1 MIEETLKPTRN
12 LKAATARDLL
22 KALPRLKNR
31 LNIKAH
37 FETVRSDLEHVD
49 KCVRQQVETFDP
61 GIMGYIEYATE
72 SNGKRIRPALA
83 ILSAQATG
91 KVQPAHYD
99 LAVVVEMI
107 HLASLIHDDILD
119 NAEIRRA
126 RPTLFA
132 KWGADLSVLLG
143 DCLFAHALKLCSSLP
158 KRESNRLI
166 AEASSEVVTGEILQ
180 MQRRFDLKLTLPEY
194 LRIISMK
201 TGALFRVACETSALL
216 NDMPEPCVQALRNYG
231 DALGVAYQI
240 YDDCLDL
247 YGTEESSGKTLGT
260 DLKKG
265 KFTLP
270 LIHLLQHLKEGELAA
285 VSDVIVHGDE
295 AARLALLK
303 QIIDQGGV
311 RYALRKANEFLDR
324 AARGLEVLPDTEY
337 RKTLEAIPAALSE
350 HLETLKA

>member
-1 MIEETLKPTRN
+1 
-12 LKAATARDLL
+12 
-22 KALPRLKNR
+22 
-31 LNIKAH
+31 
-37 FETVRSDLEHVD
+37 
-49 KCVRQQVETFDP
+49 
-61 GIMGYIEYATE
+61 
-72 SNGKRIRPALA
+72 
-83 ILSAQATG
+83 
-91 KVQPAHYD
+91 
-99 LAVVVEMI
+99 
-107 HLASLIHDDILD
+107 
-119 NAEIRRA
+119 
-126 RPTLFA
+126 
-132 KWGADLSVLLG
+132 VLLG

-270 LIHLLQHLKEGELAA
+270 LIHLLQHLKEGELAS

-295 AARLALLK
+295 AARLTLLK
-303 QIIDQGGV
+303 QVIDQGGV
-311 RYALRKANEFLDR
+311 RYALRKANEFLDK
-324 AARGLEVLPDTEY
+324 ASRGLEVLPDTEY
-337 RKTLEAIPAALSE
+337 RNTLRAIPSALSE

>member
-1 MIEETLKPTRN
+1 MVTLKPIRD
-12 LKAATARDLL
+12 LKAASTLELL
-22 KALPRLKNR
+22 QALPRLKNR

-37 FETVRSDLEHVD
+37 FETVRTDLEHVD
-49 KCVRQQVETFDP
+49 KCIRQQVETFDP
-61 GIMGYIEYATE
+61 GILGYIEYATE
-72 SNGKRIRPALA
+72 TNGKRIRPALV

-91 KVQPAHYD
+91 KIQSAHYD
-99 LAVVVEMI
+99 LAVIVEMI

-119 NAEIRRA
+119 NAEIRRT

-143 DCLFAHALKLCSSLP
+143 DCLFAHALKLCASLP

-166 AEASSEVVTGEILQ
+166 AEASSEVCTGEILQ
-180 MQRRFDLKLTLPEY
+180 MQRRFDLKLSIPEY
-194 LRIISMK
+194 LRMIGMK
-201 TGALFRVACETSALL
+201 TGALFRVACETSVML

-231 DALGVAYQI
+231 DSLGVAYQI

-270 LIHLLQHLKEGELAA
+270 VIHLLQHLKEEELAA

-295 AARLALLK
+295 TARLTLLK
-303 QIIDQGGV
+303 KVIDQGGI
-311 RYALRKANEFLDR
+311 RFALRKANEYLDR
-324 AARGLEVLPDTEY
+324 AIRGLEVLPDTEY
-337 RKTLEAIPAALSE
+337 RKTLRAIPSALRD